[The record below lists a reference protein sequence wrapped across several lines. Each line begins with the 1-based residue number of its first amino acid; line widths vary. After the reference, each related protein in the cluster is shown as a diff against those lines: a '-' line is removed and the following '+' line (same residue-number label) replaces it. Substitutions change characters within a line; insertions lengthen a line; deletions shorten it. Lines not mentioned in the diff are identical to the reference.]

1 MAGGK
6 KNKIVIN
13 KADFKKNPAL
23 VVCSSRPCQL
33 LHYFSLLTTTTKSQL
48 PLISLNI
55 QIHYRDK
62 PAWRENSSI
71 LHWKGA
77 QPL

>member
-23 VVCSSRPCQL
+23 AARPPPNPIEECPN
-33 LHYFSLLTTTTKSQL
+33 L
-48 PLISLNI
+48 PDLAMPHVISDL
-55 QIHYRDK
+55 
-62 PAWRENSSI
+62 S
-71 LHWKGA
+71 
-77 QPL
+77 